1 SGIDVKILSTNTIAA
16 QSVMDEI
23 VALLKENMP
32 LVKDVSTDME
42 DGSPRFQIS
51 IDTAAAAQAGVSVSS
66 ITQVLQTAITGS
78 TATVF
83 HGEGREMNIVVQ
95 LQESDIQSPSDLG
108 ALTVSTSAGLMTLD
122 NFISFQ
128 EGRSPRSIREENGE
142 RVNHVTASL
151 VEGAVA
157 TEVQQMVEQLIRQ
170 NIVLPDSVELEFAGE
185 ARDIE
190 SFGSIFK
197 VVIALAIF
205 LVFVVMAAQFESM
218 MDPLIVFF
226 SIPLLLIGVVAIY
239 KLTGQTLSLYA
250 YVGIVSLVGIVVNN
264 GIVLVDFTNQLV
276 REKTPVRE
284 ACLLAGRN
292 RLRPILMTTL
302 TTVLGMVPMAFFP
315 GEGAESMQPMCL
327 TLVGGLVSGSFMTL
341 FVSPVLYSILNK
353 RREKRFDDPDSL
365 MNQMLELDEM
375 EGRKRVSISTGL
387 KD

>member
-1 SGIDVKILSTNTIAA
+1 
-16 QSVMDEI
+16 M
-23 VALLKENMP
+23 
-32 LVKDVSTDME
+32 
-42 DGSPRFQIS
+42 
-51 IDTAAAAQAGVSVSS
+51 SS
-66 ITQVLQTAITGS
+66 
-78 TATVF
+78 
-83 HGEGREMNIVVQ
+83 
-95 LQESDIQSPSDLG
+95 
-108 ALTVSTSAGLMTLD
+108 SAGLLTLD
-122 NFISFQ
+122 NFITFQ
-128 EGRSPRSIREENGE
+128 EGRSPLTIREEDGE

-157 TEVQQMVEQLIRQ
+157 TEVQLLVEQLIRQ

-190 SFGSIFK
+190 SFGSVFK
-197 VVIALAIF
+197 VVIGLAIF

-239 KLTGQTLSLYA
+239 KITGQTLSLYA

-327 TLVGGLVSGSFMTL
+327 TLVGGLISGSFMTL
-341 FVSPVLYSILNK
+341 FVSPVMYSILNK

-365 MNQMLELDEM
+365 MNQMIELDEM